1 MFLAIYLKISGTF
14 QLSVIS
20 YQLSG
25 VSYQE
30 SVIRS
35 QLSGVSYQESVIRSQ
50 EIAFIYSPISPAKK
64 RALSDQNMKNELRH
78 NESLTVKAFSS
89 LL

>member
-14 QLSVIS
+14 QLSVIRSQLSVIS

-35 QLSGVSYQESVIRSQ
+35 QESGDCLYLFSYLPRKEAGVVRS
-50 EIAFIYSPISPAKK
+50 EY
-64 RALSDQNMKNELRH
+64 E
-78 NESLTVKAFSS
+78 E
-89 LL
+89 

>member
-1 MFLAIYLKISGTF
+1 VVLLGMFLAIYLKISGTF

-30 SVIRS
+30 S
-35 QLSGVSYQESVIRSQ
+35 GVSYQESGVRSQ
-50 EIAFIYSPISPAKK
+50 ESGDCLY
-64 RALSDQNMKNELRH
+64 L
-78 NESLTVKAFSS
+78 FSYLPRKEAGVVRS
-89 LL
+89 EYEE

>member
-1 MFLAIYLKISGTF
+1 MVLLGMFLAIYLKISGTF

-25 VSYQE
+25 VRSQE
-30 SVIRS
+30 S
-35 QLSGVSYQESVIRSQ
+35 GVRSQ